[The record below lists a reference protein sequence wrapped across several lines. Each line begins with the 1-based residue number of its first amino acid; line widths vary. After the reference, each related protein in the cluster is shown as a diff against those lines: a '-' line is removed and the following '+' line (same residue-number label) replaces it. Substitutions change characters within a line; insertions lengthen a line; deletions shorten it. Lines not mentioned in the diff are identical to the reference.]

1 MKAHIWEFNM
11 PDEEA
16 IAEFLRTSVPFTQ
29 PLPSVWWYGAS
40 SPISWHPLPTPQELA
55 RHWLDNT
62 EIRTLQL
69 GTWLRTTD
77 GQIIVAAVESVLA
90 PGYQQE
96 FELLVDA
103 LQLAAEAQYQEGIL
117 KVGSVALVAL
127 CVAALGLMLLRPG
140 EAFKTT
146 S

>member
-1 MKAHIWEFNM
+1 MA
-11 PDEEA
+11 DQEA

-40 SPISWHPLPTPQELA
+40 SPIQWHPLPTSQDLA
-55 RHWLDNT
+55 RYWFDNT
-62 EIRTLQL
+62 EIRALRL

-90 PGYQQE
+90 PGYRQE

-103 LQLAAEAQYQEGIL
+103 LQLAAEAQSQEGVR
-117 KVGSVALVAL
+117 KAGAVALATA
-127 CVAALGLMLLRPG
+127 CVGAFGMMLLRPSDL
-140 EAFKTT
+140 FKMTG
-146 S
+146 